1 MSYRIVVHPISPRW
15 KTHWSDGYIMWPIS
29 PILSRLD
36 FLYPSF
42 LCFLSFPPALLIL
55 VGSLSSCMSSLSIF
69 CIRLMLRLPLI
80 KTQWNIMP
88 VPHSS
93 LCQSL
98 SIFFFC
104 SAHQPPSTN
113 LLPASLHA
121 CLPTTNTLLQD
132 QYSTIKSKLHR
143 QLYCVY
149 FFVGLQLC
157 FDMSNQTFQTLPGC
171 FSHHTPSK
179 WIFFPPTLMLSFFL
193 M

>member
-69 CIRLMLRLPLI
+69 VHQADATPATNQDSMEY
-80 KTQWNIMP
+80 
-88 VPHSS
+88 HAGSS
-93 LCQSL
+93 LQSL
-98 SIFFFC
+98 SVFVHFFLLQCSSASFNQSPASKPPHLPAHNQYPTSGPIFYDKVKTT
-104 SAHQPPSTN
+104 PSTILC
-113 LLPASLHA
+113 LL
-121 CLPTTNTLLQD
+121 
-132 QYSTIKSKLHR
+132 
-143 QLYCVY
+143 
-149 FFVGLQLC
+149 LC
-157 FDMSNQTFQTLPGC
+157 GSATFDMSNQTFQTLPGC